1 MKNTV
6 WTLAATATVAA
17 FAPTTQALASTSENV
32 GIGVGGIVGAVA
44 GGPVGFI
51 VGSAAGA
58 FVGDRFHK
66 RGEKIAELDA
76 SLTTEQQRTAT
87 LTAELAA
94 READLATLDARI
106 ESLQLP
112 VEQARQLLA
121 SGLAMDLLFA
131 TDTAAVDPLIAER
144 LTALASRL
152 AVIPDVVIE
161 LNGHADVR
169 GTPDYNLGLSLR
181 RAENVRS
188 VLLDAGFPAAR
199 ITVTGH
205 GSTQLDPT
213 DTTIDTLA
221 LQRRVEMRVGVSPTT
236 MRGQLA
242 GL

>member
-1 MKNTV
+1 MKHTV
-6 WTLAATATVAA
+6 WTVAA
-17 FAPTTQALASTSENV
+17 IGVVTAIAPTAEALASKSENV
-32 GIGVGGIVGAVA
+32 GIGVGGVVGAVA
-44 GGPVGFI
+44 GGPIGFI

-66 RGEKIAELDA
+66 RGETIAELDA
-76 SLTTEQQRTAT
+76 SLTAEQQRTAT
-87 LTAELAA
+87 LAAELAA
-94 READLATLDARI
+94 RESDLATLDARI
-106 ESLQLP
+106 DSLRLP
-112 VEQARQLLA
+112 VEQAREILS

-144 LTALASRL
+144 LATLAGRL
-152 AVIPDVVIE
+152 AGVPDVVIE

-188 VLLDAGFPAAR
+188 VLLEAGFPAAR

-205 GSTQLDPT
+205 GSTELDPT
-213 DTTIDTLA
+213 DTTIDSLA
-221 LQRRVEMRVGVSPTT
+221 RQRRVEMRVGVSPATL
-236 MRGQLA
+236 RGQLA